1 MLPVEYPVEY
11 RCRRTRDVNQEKV
24 SGSCG
29 LLINLYSE
37 VLLWSVAWSGEL
49 FPLVCSLTR
58 WRRHVT
64 KERKD
69 KQRGECN
76 LLFLSHSGEQR
87 DGHLRKLSIATVI
100 VPSVPPVPVSDTV
113 KFRTTA
119 TQGHRGRE
127 WWRGG
132 QEGGKHYVPFTSLN
146 IHLEE
151 AGSAG
156 KAKGRQIE
164 KL

>member
-1 MLPVEYPVEY
+1 M
-11 RCRRTRDVNQEKV
+11 
-24 SGSCG
+24 
-29 LLINLYSE
+29 
-37 VLLWSVAWSGEL
+37 
-49 FPLVCSLTR
+49 
-58 WRRHVT
+58 
-64 KERKD
+64 
-69 KQRGECN
+69 
-76 LLFLSHSGEQR
+76 LFLSHSGEQR

-113 KFRTTA
+113 KFRTKA
-119 TQGHRGRE
+119 TQG
-127 WWRGG
+127 RGG